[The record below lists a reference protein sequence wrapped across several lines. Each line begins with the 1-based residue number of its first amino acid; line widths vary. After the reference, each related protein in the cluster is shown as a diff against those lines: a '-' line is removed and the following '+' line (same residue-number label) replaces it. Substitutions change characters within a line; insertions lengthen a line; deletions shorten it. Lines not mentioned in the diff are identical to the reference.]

1 MLGVEGKGKCNS
13 KQRLLGFIAALGVML
28 GIINTAW
35 ARVPEPYA
43 IEPVQLQAAAQL
55 PKTLADGLDSQ
66 GLRIFTYENGVKMN
80 VCEIFWAKAV
90 AEQDVP
96 AGSSKLVYGSLKPG
110 AFVGVIHFLPE
121 ADQEYRKDFRDQKLK
136 PGYYTM
142 RYGVMEAGIGEHGPE
157 PGDFVV
163 LSPAALDRDA
173 TRVLPRN
180 ELIRLS
186 RMASHT
192 KEPAVMSLIEVT
204 VARKTFPDVT
214 TDYAGTCVLQVKL
227 HLKPRKGGTVQDLAM
242 AIVVLTPLVEGEGS

>member
-1 MLGVEGKGKCNS
+1 MVGVAGKGKRNS
-13 KQRLLGFIAALGVML
+13 KRRLLWFIVPLGVIL
-28 GIINTAW
+28 TIVNAAW
-35 ARVPEPYA
+35 ARVPEPYS
-43 IEPVQLQAAAQL
+43 IEPVQLKASGQL

-66 GLRIFTYENGVKMN
+66 GLVVFTYENGVRMN

-96 AGSSKLVYGSLKPG
+96 AGSSKLVYGNLKPG
-110 AFVGVIHFLPE
+110 ALVGLIYFLPE

-157 PGDFVV
+157 RGDFVV
-163 LSPAALDRDA
+163 LSPAALDHDS

-186 RMASHT
+186 RIASHT
-192 KEPAVMSLIEVT
+192 KEPATMRLIEVT

-214 TDYAGTCVLQVKL
+214 TDYAGTCVLQIKL
-227 HLKPRKGGTVQDLAM
+227 HLKPGKGGAVQDLAM